1 MFMYQEIKD
10 RAKSKIKNKVLFLFF
25 ISFIP
30 LALNSIFGTELLF
43 LGLFALLVGIIINYG
58 VSNVYLK
65 VARAQPAVYKDVTIG
80 FAPNDVQKYLI
91 TSLLAIMWIFL
102 YSLLLIIP
110 GIIKAYEYSQI
121 LYVALDKPNLSPKE
135 ILAES
140 SRIMNG
146 NKANL
151 FLLQLSFIGWALLV
165 VVTLGL
171 ANIYVVPF
179 YQMTHTEFYI
189 QLSNDL

>member
-1 MFMYQEIKD
+1 MYQQIKD

-30 LALNSIFGTELLF
+30 VALGSIFGTALPF
-43 LGLFALLVGIIINYG
+43 MGLFIVLIGILINYG

-65 VARAQPAVYKDVTIG
+65 VARAKTAIYKDISVG
-80 FAPNDVQKYLI
+80 FTPNDVQKYLI
-91 TSLLAIMWIFL
+91 TGLYAILWIFL

-121 LYVALDKPNLSPKE
+121 FYVAIDKPKLGPKE

-140 SRIMNG
+140 SKIMNG

-151 FLLQLSFIGWALLV
+151 FVLQLSFIGWALL
-165 VVTLGL
+165 TIITFGL
-171 ANIYVVPF
+171 ANIYVIPF
-179 YQMTHTEFYI
+179 YQMTLTEFYL
-189 QLSNDL
+189 QLNDEI